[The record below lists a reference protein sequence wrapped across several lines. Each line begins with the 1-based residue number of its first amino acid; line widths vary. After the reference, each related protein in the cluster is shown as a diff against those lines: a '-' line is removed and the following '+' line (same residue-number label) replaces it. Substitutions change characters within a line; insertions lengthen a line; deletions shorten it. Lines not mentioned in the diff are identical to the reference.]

1 MEFILEEW
9 KAGPIFSSNEMVT
22 PRDIIVYN
30 SDSESLRC
38 DKLVDW
44 RCTSNNYTGV
54 HAGIAY
60 KQAVKVHIR
69 KKGAKST

>member
-1 MEFILEEW
+1 MKSGRL
-9 KAGPIFSSNEMVT
+9 GPYYDCSNEVVT

-30 SDSESLRC
+30 SLRC
-38 DKLVDW
+38 DKLIGVAQL
-44 RCTSNNYTGV
+44 TSNNYTGV

-60 KQAVKVHIR
+60 RQAVKVHIR